1 MTFSSLFC
9 NSLPSKS
16 YAWKRSQVVPV
27 QESKIMRRNFLLQ
40 VYVSTSAK
48 WNIFV
53 SSKIDFLNLIFASS
67 LYLSITLFRIVN
79 SRYFRNWYI
88 RLSCNSSA
96 SFRPIHLSHSPLQ
109 LLIKQILHQLQPE
122 SLSIFE
128 NPSIYSNRNNSQRNW
143 SEKTL
148 V

>member
-67 LYLSITLFRIVN
+67 ISLLHFFVSWIRDTFETGILDYPVTRQHPSDLSISLTHLFSCWLNKFCTNYNLRICLYLKIHRFIPIGIIVKEIDP
-79 SRYFRNWYI
+79 R
-88 RLSCNSSA
+88 RL
-96 SFRPIHLSHSPLQ
+96 
-109 LLIKQILHQLQPE
+109 
-122 SLSIFE
+122 
-128 NPSIYSNRNNSQRNW
+128 
-143 SEKTL
+143 
-148 V
+148 